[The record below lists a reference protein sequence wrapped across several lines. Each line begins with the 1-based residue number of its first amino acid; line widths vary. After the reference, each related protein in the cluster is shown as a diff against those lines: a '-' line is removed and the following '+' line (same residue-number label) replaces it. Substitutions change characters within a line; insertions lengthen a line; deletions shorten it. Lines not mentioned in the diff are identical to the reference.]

1 MYPALQELIHQAESK
16 YLQQDDLNN
25 LQIEIA
31 RLRQRTT
38 IYKKLR
44 DQEVTIFQDIAD
56 RLIEQS
62 SSDNHLA
69 IENCL
74 HHWLRATRYCGM
86 AMLLNDREFL
96 ERHLLEWLT
105 EILAVNQ
112 HQNISSKLFNLLT
125 KKLGKV
131 FSDKELEF
139 LTPFLN
145 QANNYLSKSQSLK
158 I

>member
-31 RLRQRTT
+31 RLRQRTL
-38 IYKKLR
+38 IYKTLR
-44 DQEVTIFQDIAD
+44 DQELTIFQDIAD
-56 RLIEQS
+56 CLIEES
-62 SSDNHLA
+62 SPENHLT
-69 IENCL
+69 IENYL
-74 HHWLRATRYCGM
+74 HHWLRATRYCAM
-86 AMLLNDREFL
+86 AMLLNDRDFL

-105 EILAVNQ
+105 DILAVSQ
-112 HQNISSKLFNLLT
+112 DQNISSKLFNLLL

-131 FSDKELEF
+131 FSEKELEF

-145 QANNYLSKSQSLK
+145 QANNYLSKNQSLK
-158 I
+158 V